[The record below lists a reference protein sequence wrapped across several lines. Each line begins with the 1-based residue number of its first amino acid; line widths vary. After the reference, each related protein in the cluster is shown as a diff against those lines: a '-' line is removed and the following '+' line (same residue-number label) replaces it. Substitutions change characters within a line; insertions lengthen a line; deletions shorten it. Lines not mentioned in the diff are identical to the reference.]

1 MYNAIEWHH
10 FKMGFFYGCTCRETD
25 RCSIATVQFPSIIF
39 TENII
44 IKKLDESVSSA
55 FGVKSK
61 SIDIDSS
68 VNLVINEEDRGENF
82 TVRIGEI
89 NPNDK
94 EEEQQQTRTITAEAK
109 LGSMKFEKSDW
120 FNSEIKIAL
129 LHDSP

>member
-1 MYNAIEWHH
+1 MNGITLKWD
-10 FKMGFFYGCTCRETD
+10 FLTD
-25 RCSIATVQFPSIIF
+25 VHVGRLITYSIATVQFPSIIF

-61 SIDIDSS
+61 SIDIDSN

-89 NPNDK
+89 NPKDK
-94 EEEQQQTRTITAEAK
+94 EEEQQQLNQDNHCGGKT
-109 LGSMKFEKSDW
+109 W
-120 FNSEIKIAL
+120 VCEI
-129 LHDSP
+129 